1 MEWKDIAG
9 IVGKA
14 APIVGGLIGGPA
26 GAAVGGLVASA
37 LGTEATPDA
46 ISRALET
53 DPQAA
58 VKLKELEVNSK
69 TQLQTLAVTAEN
81 NRLQAAAVQYAAEAA
96 DRDSARR
103 LAAQQTKDWVRPS
116 VTVLLLMGA
125 GVIVW
130 FVFSGMADG
139 LLKDATASLT
149 IGTIIGYWF
158 NELKQVLAFWFGT
171 TGESQHANEEVR
183 RFAVTPGSVTI
194 DSVPSKK

>member
-58 VKLKELEVNSK
+58 VKLKELEVN
-69 TQLQTLAVTAEN
+69 
-81 NRLQAAAVQYAAEAA
+81 
-96 DRDSARR
+96 
-103 LAAQQTKDWVRPS
+103 
-116 VTVLLLMGA
+116 
-125 GVIVW
+125 
-130 FVFSGMADG
+130 
-139 LLKDATASLT
+139 
-149 IGTIIGYWF
+149 
-158 NELKQVLAFWFGT
+158 
-171 TGESQHANEEVR
+171 
-183 RFAVTPGSVTI
+183 
-194 DSVPSKK
+194 

>member
-103 LAAQQTKDWVRPS
+103 LAAQQAKDWVRPS

-139 LLKDATASLT
+139 LLKDTTASLT

-183 RFAVTPGSVTI
+183 RFAVAPGSVTI